1 MAKTNVEI
9 IRTLRN
15 AMNAQSRLKEKNN
28 FATIRKG
35 ILSCWSEAW
44 MFLVWLIDQLMSV
57 DVSEVAKTGNFSL
70 RKGVL

>member
-35 ILSCWSEAW
+35 ILSCWREEW
-44 MFLVWLIDQLMSV
+44 KLLEWLIDQLKSV

>member
-1 MAKTNVEI
+1 VAKTNVEI

-28 FATIRKG
+28 LTTIRKG
-35 ILSCWSEAW
+35 ILSCWRKAW